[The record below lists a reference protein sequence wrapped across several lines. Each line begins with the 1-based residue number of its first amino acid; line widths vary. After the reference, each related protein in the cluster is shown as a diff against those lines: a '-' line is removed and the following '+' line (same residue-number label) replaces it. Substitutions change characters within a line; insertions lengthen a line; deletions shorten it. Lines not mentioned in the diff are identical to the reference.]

1 MSPTTRRLAITS
13 FAITMLATAGGC
25 SEGEQS
31 VGAQGLV
38 IERSFAALSIGAM
51 QWANGTYGAG
61 CVARSDGWSLR
72 ISGSGTMDDPALSVV
87 KNNTACALT
96 LTEIVADQTY
106 TGTPAILLGTSL
118 AGSASSFAPT
128 SGGALSFYANAVLSS
143 ASFASDFV
151 VTILYSD
158 DPNLNTGSVTSGY
171 AVVAATSTATDIYA
185 PDYTISL
192 GAFAVQVDVNYIIQS
207 ASGTANLIDGSIA
220 GTKYFVDQGTLGAS
234 PTFEELDTAYNAASP
249 APTSITGANPQVAAA
264 AFGLVGV
271 DLSSTAHSTIVIRR
285 VVSGVPS
292 YETFRIAFSHP

>member
-1 MSPTTRRLAITS
+1 MSPMIRRLVTTT
-13 FAITMLATAGGC
+13 FAITMLVASGGC
-25 SEGEQS
+25 SEGEHS
-31 VGAQGLV
+31 VQAEGQV
-38 IERSFAALSIGAM
+38 IEQSSAALSIGSM

-61 CVARSDGWSLR
+61 CVARSGGWSLR
-72 ISGSGTMDDPALSVV
+72 ISGSATMDDPALSVV

-96 LTEIVADQTY
+96 LTSIEADQSY
-106 TGTPAILLGTSL
+106 TGTPAIILGTSL

-128 SGGALSFYANAVLSS
+128 SGGALAFYANAVLSS

-158 DPNLNTGSVTSGY
+158 DPNLKTGSVTSGY
-171 AVVAATSTATDIYA
+171 AVVAATSTATDINS
-185 PDYTISL
+185 PDYTINLAS
-192 GAFAVQVDVNYIIQS
+192 FVVQVDVNYIVQS

-220 GTKYFVDQGTLGAS
+220 GTSYFVDQGTLGAS

-249 APTSITGANPQVAAA
+249 APTSITGADPQVAAA

-271 DLSSTAHSTIVIRR
+271 DLSSPAHGTIVIRR
-285 VVSGVPS
+285 LVSGVPS